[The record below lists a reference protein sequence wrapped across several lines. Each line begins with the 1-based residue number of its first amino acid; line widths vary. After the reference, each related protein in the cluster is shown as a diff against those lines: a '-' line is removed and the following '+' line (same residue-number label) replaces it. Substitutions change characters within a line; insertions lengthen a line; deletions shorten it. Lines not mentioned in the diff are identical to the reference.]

1 MENLR
6 KTHPWAETT
15 AERRANMVSSIVS
28 RDLGVVSQDCP
39 NGIRWLCVV
48 RNTVGTQL
56 INVMPARR
64 LLQAAVFTMVAAS
77 PVVIGTAA
85 SAEPQAA
92 QAPGVSPRRI
102 TVSDVDRIA
111 SVRDPQRSPDG
122 AWVAYVVGTVDV
134 VKDKS
139 EADLWMVRWDGT
151 DRVRLTASPE
161 ESESLPRWSP
171 DGKWV
176 SFVRPDGKKKA
187 QVWTL
192 SRLGGEA
199 QKLTD
204 VAGGVTDYAWSPD
217 STRLVLVSR
226 DVDPDEPK
234 DEKSDKAPKPIEIE
248 TFKFKRDGVG
258 YVDGKLRTHL
268 YVHDVAR
275 KTSTAITS
283 GPYDDVSPAWAPDGR
298 HVAFLS
304 ARSEN
309 REKSTMREVYV
320 VEATAGATP
329 RQVSTKVARH
339 RDPIVWS
346 PDSSKLIYL
355 EGGDPRYDAYEQFR
369 MAVVPVA
376 GGVSTLLTPALD
388 RPVSDPVWSKDGAR
402 ITFLVTDDRE
412 QYMASVPAAG
422 GAVTRMTPGGQV
434 VRALADSP
442 ADGHFAVIV
451 STPTQPDEVYAFENG
466 ALRKLTGHND
476 WMATELTLGTVKPVE
491 FANKEGVRIGALLT
505 LPPNVTTASKLPFVL
520 HIHGGPNAQDNYGF
534 MFDREWLAANGYA
547 VLQVNYRG
555 SNGRGQA
562 FQTAIYGEWGHKEV
576 VDLLA
581 GVDWAIAEGIADP
594 NRLGIGG
601 WSYGGIL
608 TNYTIATDPR
618 FKGAVSGAGSSL
630 QLTMYGTDQYIV
642 QYEIEMGQPW
652 KTMDRW
658 MKVSYPFFKVDQI
671 RTPTMF
677 ITGEKDFNVP
687 AIGSEQM
694 YQAFK
699 SVGTPTR
706 LIVYPGQ
713 FHRIARPSYMRH
725 RLEQWVGWLDRHVKG
740 TPDASST
747 RPAANEAAGGR

>member
-1 MENLR
+1 MMFPLS
-6 KTHPWAETT
+6 A
-15 AERRANMVSSIVS
+15 RRAVL
-28 RDLGVVSQDCP
+28 LGA
-39 NGIRWLCVV
+39 L
-48 RNTVGTQL
+48 
-56 INVMPARR
+56 
-64 LLQAAVFTMVAAS
+64 AVA
-77 PVVIGTAA
+77 TAA
-85 SAEPQAA
+85 PLAA
-92 QAPGVSPRRI
+92 QTAAPAAPAAAQSAPTPSATPRKI
-102 TVSDVDRIA
+102 AVADVDRIA

-122 AWVAYVVGTVDV
+122 IWVAYVVGTVDV
-134 VKDKS
+134 AKDKS

-151 DRVRLTASPE
+151 DRIRLTASPE
-161 ESESLPRWSP
+161 ESESSPRWSP
-171 DGKWV
+171 DGKWI
-176 SFVRPDGKKKA
+176 SFIRPDEKKKA
-187 QVWTL
+187 QVWAL

-204 VAGGVTDYAWSPD
+204 VPGGVSDYAWSPD
-217 STRLVLVSR
+217 STQLVLVSR
-226 DVDPDEPK
+226 DVDPDAPK
-234 DEKSDKAPKPIEIE
+234 DDKSDKAPKPIEIE

-268 YVHDVAR
+268 YVYDIAK
-275 KTSTAITS
+275 KTSTAITA
-283 GPYDDVSPAWAPDGR
+283 GPYDDASPAWSPDGS

-320 VEATAGATP
+320 VEAKAGATP

-339 RDPIVWS
+339 GGPLVWS
-346 PDSSKLIYL
+346 PDSTKLLYL
-355 EGGDPRYDAYEQFR
+355 EGGDPRYDAYEQYR
-369 MAVVPVA
+369 MTVVPVA
-376 GGVSTLLTPALD
+376 GGASTALTPALD
-388 RPVSDPVWSKDGAR
+388 RPVSDPVWSKDGSR

-412 QYMASVPAAG
+412 QYVASVPAAG
-422 GAVTRMTPGGQV
+422 GAVTRITKGPQV

-442 ADGHFAVIV
+442 ADGHFAVTM
-451 STPTQPDEVYAFENG
+451 STPAQPDEIYALDNG
-466 ALRKLTGHND
+466 SLRKLTGHND

-491 FANKEGVRIGALLT
+491 FTNKEGVRIGGLLT
-505 LPPNVTTASKLPFVL
+505 LPPGVTTASKLPFVL
-520 HIHGGPNAQDNYGF
+520 HIHGGPNGQDNYGF
-534 MFDREWLAANGYA
+534 MFDREWIAANGYA

-581 GVDWAIAEGIADP
+581 GVDWAIREGIADP

-642 QYEIEMGQPW
+642 QYETEMGQPW
-652 KTMDRW
+652 KSMDRW
-658 MKVSYPFFKVDQI
+658 MKVSYPFFKVEQI

-677 ITGEKDFNVP
+677 MTGEKDFNVP

-699 SVGTPTR
+699 SVGIPTR

-713 FHRIARPSYMRH
+713 FHGITRPSYRRH
-725 RLEQWVGWLDRHVKG
+725 RLEQWVGWFDRHVKG
-740 TPDASST
+740 TPDAPAP
-747 RPAANEAAGGR
+747 RPTTTAAASGR

>member
-1 MENLR
+1 MSVARN
-6 KTHPWAETT
+6 A
-15 AERRANMVSSIVS
+15 V
-28 RDLGVVSQDCP
+28 GVE
-39 NGIRWLCVV
+39 
-48 RNTVGTQL
+48 
-56 INVMPARR
+56 INKKRSARR
-64 LLQAAVFTMVAAS
+64 RFQPVALAIVAAS
-77 PVVIGTAA
+77 LVVAQSAA
-85 SAEPQAA
+85 SAELQAV
-92 QAPGVSPRRI
+92 QAPAAAPRNI
-102 TVSDVDRIA
+102 TVADVDRIA

-122 AWVAYVVGTVDV
+122 GWVVYIVGTVNV
-134 VKDKS
+134 AKDKIQS
-139 EADLWMVRWDGT
+139 DLWMVRWDGT
-151 DRVRLTASPE
+151 DRVQLTASPE

-171 DGKWV
+171 DGKWI
-176 SFVRPDGKKKA
+176 SFVRPDGKKKE
-187 QVWTL
+187 QVWAL

-204 VAGGVTDYAWSPD
+204 VAGGVSDYAWSPD

-234 DEKSDKAPKPIEIE
+234 DDKSEKVPKPIEIE

-268 YVHDVAR
+268 YVYDLAR
-275 KTSTAITS
+275 KTSTAITA
-283 GPYDDVSPAWAPDGR
+283 GPYDDVSPTWAPDGR
-298 HVAFLS
+298 QVAFLS

-309 REKSTMREVYV
+309 SEKSSMREVYV
-320 VEATAGATP
+320 VEARAGATP

-346 PDSSKLIYL
+346 PDSSKLLYL

-369 MAVVPVA
+369 LAVVPVD
-376 GGVSTLLTPALD
+376 GGASTLLTPDLD
-388 RPVSDPVWSKDGAR
+388 RPVSDPVWSKDGLR
-402 ITFLVTDDRE
+402 VSFLVTDDRA
-412 QYMASVPAAG
+412 QYVASVPAAG
-422 GAVTRMTPGGQV
+422 GAVTRVTPGGRV
-434 VRALADSP
+434 VRVLADSP

-451 STPTQPDEVYAFENG
+451 STPTQPDEIWALENG

-476 WMATELTLGTVKPVE
+476 WMAAELTLGTVKPVE
-491 FANKEGVRIGALLT
+491 FTNKEGVRLGALLT
-505 LPPNVTTASKLPFVL
+505 LPPGVTTASKLPFVL

-534 MFDREWLAANGYA
+534 MLDREWLAANGYA

-594 NRLGIGG
+594 SRLGIGG

-642 QYEIEMGQPW
+642 QYETEMGQPW

-658 MKVSYPFFKVDQI
+658 MKVSYPFLKVDQI

-713 FHRIARPSYMRH
+713 FHRISRPSYTRH
-725 RLEQWVGWLDRHVKG
+725 RLEQWVGWLNRHVKG
-740 TPDASST
+740 TPDAPSP
-747 RPAANEAAGGR
+747 RP